1 MDEQYAQTAPPSPPQ
16 VRIDWRRLTKW
27 LMLTLIVPVVS
38 AIIFD
43 LLIGTLPILTLVTSL
58 ICIPVATFFVGRAIL
73 SEMDR
78 VLAVLAPEVPKSDDD
93 AVENLNGAGNSGAG
107 A

>member
-1 MDEQYAQTAPPSPPQ
+1 MDEQPAQPSPLQ
-16 VRIDWRRLTKW
+16 AQIDWRRLTKW
-27 LMLTLIVPVVS
+27 LLLTLILPVLL
-38 AIIFD
+38 AISID
-43 LLIGTLPILTLVTSL
+43 LLIGMLPILTLVTSL

>member
-1 MDEQYAQTAPPSPPQ
+1 MPPSPPP
-16 VRIDWRRLTKW
+16 VRIDWRRLTKR
-27 LMLTLIVPVVS
+27 LLLTLIVPALL
-38 AIIFD
+38 AIAID

-58 ICIPVATFFVGRAIL
+58 ICIPAATVIVGRAIL

-78 VLAVLAPEVPKSDDD
+78 VLMVLAPEVSEPDDD
-93 AVENLNGAGNSGAG
+93 AVDNSKGAGSSGAS

>member
-1 MDEQYAQTAPPSPPQ
+1 MDEQHAQTVPPSPPQ
-16 VRIDWRRLTKW
+16 IRIDWRRLTKR
-27 LMLTLIVPVVS
+27 LMLTLIVPVLL
-38 AIIFD
+38 AITFD

-58 ICIPVATFFVGRAIL
+58 ICIPVATIFVSRAIL

-78 VLAVLAPEVPKSDDD
+78 VLTVLAPEVSEPDDD
-93 AVENLNGAGNSGAG
+93 AVDNSKGADSSGAS